1 MVLNM
6 RAYLCNGHG
15 SEYVIMAIAV
25 HRELAWNMLG
35 KINDKNIIL
44 HLTDLSHLLPYL
56 HMYPSLHIK
65 YNKKTRQIARV
76 VPDRNILCMH

>member
-25 HRELAWNMLG
+25 HRELA
-35 KINDKNIIL
+35 
-44 HLTDLSHLLPYL
+44 
-56 HMYPSLHIK
+56 
-65 YNKKTRQIARV
+65 
-76 VPDRNILCMH
+76 